1 MAKKPKKPNWEKIA
15 TEYITGD
22 IGQVKLAEK
31 HGVPLRTLQDRC
43 KAEGWVAQKK
53 AHRGAT
59 VAKAC
64 EIISEQQAGQ
74 MAELVTRAAS
84 ELLAKAMTAIGQ
96 LDKPI
101 TSHKHTIEIG
111 EEKSTEEWEE
121 ISDKP
126 GAVNVA
132 GVRHLATA
140 LKDIAGV
147 LGLETELDRQEKEAR
162 IAALRA
168 RVPAGDD
175 EGGVR
180 HGVVLLPQVEPPTP
194 PEEDSDG

>member
-1 MAKKPKKPNWEKIA
+1 MAAKKPKKPNWDKIA

-22 IGQVKLAEK
+22 IGQRDLAKK
-31 HGVPLRTLQDRC
+31 HGVPLRTIQDRC
-43 KAEGWVAQKK
+43 KAENWVARKK
-53 AHRGAT
+53 EHRGAT

-64 EIISEQQAGQ
+64 EIISGQQAGQ
-74 MAELVTRAAS
+74 MAELVTKAAA

-96 LDKPI
+96 LDKPV
-101 TSHKHTIEIG
+101 TAHKHTVENG
-111 EEKSTEEWEE
+111 DEKSTEEWEE

-168 RVPAGDD
+168 KAAAQ
-175 EGGVR
+175 EGG
-180 HGVVLLPQVEPPTP
+180 G
-194 PEEDSDG
+194 PEEITVTFDAGPEEWNE

>member
-1 MAKKPKKPNWEKIA
+1 MAGKKPNWNRIR

-22 IGQVKLAEK
+22 IGQRKLAEK
-31 HGVPLRTLQDRC
+31 HGVPLRTIQDRSRS
-43 KAEGWVAQKK
+43 EGWVEKRR

-64 EIISEQQAGQ
+64 EKIADKQSDQ
-74 MAELVTRAAS
+74 MADLMTQAAAA
-84 ELLAKAMTAIGQ
+84 LLSKAMTAIGQ

-101 TSHKHTIEIG
+101 TVHKHTLEVNG
-111 EEKSTEEWEE
+111 DKTTEEWEE
-121 ISDKP
+121 MSSLP

-168 RVPAGDD
+168 KAAQDTDGAQEITVTFDAG
-175 EGGVR
+175 
-180 HGVVLLPQVEPPTP
+180 
-194 PEEDSDG
+194 PEEWNE

>member
-1 MAKKPKKPNWEKIA
+1 MARNKKPNWNRIR

-22 IGQVKLAEK
+22 IGLRKLAEK
-31 HGVPLRTLQDRC
+31 HGVPFRTLADRSRGE
-43 KAEGWVAQKK
+43 KWVEQKK
-53 AHRGAT
+53 AHRNKT
-59 VAKAC
+59 VTMAC
-64 EIISEQQAGQ
+64 EKIAEKQSDQ
-74 MAELVTRAAS
+74 MADLMTQAAG

-101 TSHKHTIEIG
+101 TVHKHTLEVDG
-111 EEKSTEEWEE
+111 DKTTEEWEE
-121 ISDKP
+121 MSSLP

-162 IAALRA
+162 IAKLRA
-168 RVPAGDD
+168 DAEAKKDDAGEDD
-175 EGGVR
+175 GEIRLIMVNNA
-180 HGVVLLPQVEPPTP
+180 
-194 PEEDSDG
+194 EDYIG

>member
-1 MAKKPKKPNWEKIA
+1 MAAGKKKRASPEKIR
-15 TEYITGD
+15 TEYVTGNISLRD
-22 IGQVKLAEK
+22 LAQK
-31 HGVPLRTLQDRC
+31 HGIPYRTIQDRST
-43 KAEGWVAQKK
+43 AEGWVAARK
-53 AHRGAT
+53 AHREKT

-64 EIISEQQAGQ
+64 ELIAQEQAGQ
-74 MAELVTRAAS
+74 MAELVTKAAA

-96 LDKPI
+96 LDKPV
-101 TSHKHTIEIG
+101 TAHKHTIEIG

-168 RVPAGDD
+168 KAAAQ
-175 EGGVR
+175 EGG
-180 HGVVLLPQVEPPTP
+180 G
-194 PEEDSDG
+194 PEEITVTFDAGPEEWNE